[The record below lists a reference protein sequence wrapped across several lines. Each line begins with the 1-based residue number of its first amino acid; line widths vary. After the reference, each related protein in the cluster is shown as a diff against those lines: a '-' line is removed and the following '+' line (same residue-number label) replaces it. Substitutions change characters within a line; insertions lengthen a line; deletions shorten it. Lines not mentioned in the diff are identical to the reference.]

1 MTDDFYRQFEDRHRG
16 SRELIKSRLKVYLPF
31 IKPLLGIYPGGAGI
45 DLGCGRG
52 EWLELMGEIGL
63 RARGA
68 DLDQGMLQAC
78 LDRGL
83 DARAEDA
90 LAALRALPSESQI
103 VVSGFHIAE
112 HLPFAEL
119 DALVKEARRVLVPAG
134 ILILE
139 TPNPENLRVGTSS
152 FYLDP
157 THQKPLPPLLLSF
170 LVEYHGYAKVKI
182 VRVQE
187 DPALFGQEV
196 ISLYDVWCGVSPDY
210 AVVAQ
215 NHGPDALLGVT
226 LKCFERNY
234 GLMPED
240 LLQRFDHQRVETQE
254 VLSQAQRFAAEA
266 AARSEHAES
275 VGQQSLHIAHTAN
288 DRVGQAEATA
298 SRAEVAASHADA
310 TASRA
315 LELALQAG
323 EVAQHAIDVSR
334 QAADRSNQTEL
345 ALRQTEVALRQ
356 TEQALRDIHQSRSW
370 RITAPLR
377 RLGGWA
383 RQARAYVR
391 SDSAGWKA
399 SIKGILRQMRSR
411 IERHPR
417 ARRLALQVLQ
427 RFPHFSQR
435 LRQVTRPNTAHHHPE
450 RFDHPAHSVRQP
462 ATALENMTPHARKI
476 FVRLTQSRNDS
487 SKVGS

>member
-1 MTDDFYRQFEDRHRG
+1 MTDDFYRRFEDRHRG
-16 SRELIKSRLKVYLPF
+16 SRELIKSRLRVYFPF
-31 IKPLLGIYPGGAGI
+31 IKPLADFYPAASCL

-52 EWLELMGEIGL
+52 EWLELMGEAGIP
-63 RARGA
+63 ARGV
-68 DLDQGMLQAC
+68 DLDAGMLQAC

-83 DARAEDA
+83 DARADDA
-90 LAALRALPSESQI
+90 LVALRALPSESQI

-112 HLPFAEL
+112 HLPFSEL

-170 LVEYHGYAKVKI
+170 LVEYHDYARVKI

-187 DPALFGQEV
+187 DPALLRQEA

-215 NHGPDALLGVT
+215 NHGPEALLGTTRPV
-226 LKCFERNY
+226 FERTY

-240 LLQRFDHQRVETQE
+240 LLQRFDHQGVQTKEGLLQTQRL
-254 VLSQAQRFAAEA
+254 VTEA
-266 AARSEHAES
+266 VARSEHAES
-275 VGQQSLHIAHTAN
+275 VGQQSLHIARGAN
-288 DRVGQAEATA
+288 ERAGHAEATA
-298 SRAEVAASHADA
+298 SQADA
-310 TASRA
+310 VASRSIG
-315 LELALQAG
+315 LALQAV
-323 EVAQHAIDVSR
+323 EAAQQAIDASR
-334 QAADRSNQTEL
+334 RATDQSNQTEA
-345 ALRQTEVALRQ
+345 ALRQTEAALRQ

-462 ATALENMTPHARKI
+462 VTALENMTPHARKI
-476 FVRLTQSRNDS
+476 FVRLAQSRSDS
-487 SKVGS
+487 SKVDS

>member
-31 IKPLLGIYPGGAGI
+31 IAPLLNLYPNGAGI

-63 RARGA
+63 CARGA

-90 LAALRALPSESQI
+90 LVALRALPSESQI

-187 DPALFGQEV
+187 DPALLGQEAV
-196 ISLYDVWCGVSPDY
+196 SLYDVWSGVSPDY
-210 AVVAQ
+210 AIVAQ
-215 NHGPDALLGVT
+215 NHGSDALLEITRPV
-226 LKCFERNY
+226 FERSY

-240 LLQRFDHQRVETQE
+240 LLQRFDHQWVQTKEGVAQTQRLVAET
-254 VLSQAQRFAAEA
+254 AT
-266 AARSEHAES
+266 RSEHAES
-275 VGQQSLHIAHTAN
+275 LGQQSLNIAHGAS
-288 DRVGQAEATA
+288 DRAGHAEAIA
-298 SRAEVAASHADA
+298 SRAMEL
-310 TASRA
+310 ASRTEIA
-315 LELALQAG
+315 LM
-323 EVAQHAIDVSR
+323 
-334 QAADRSNQTEL
+334 
-345 ALRQTEVALRQ
+345 Q
-356 TEQALRDIHQSRSW
+356 TEQALRDIHRSRSW

-377 RLGGWA
+377 RIGGWA
-383 RQARAYVR
+383 RQLRTYVR
-391 SDSAGWKA
+391 SAPGEWKA
-399 SIKGILRQMRSR
+399 RIKRILRKIRSR
-411 IERHPR
+411 IEQHPR
-417 ARRLALQVLQ
+417 ARRFVLQVLQ
-427 RFPHFSQR
+427 RFPHLSQR
-435 LRQVTRPNTAHHHPE
+435 LRQVTRPDAAHPSPE
-450 RFDHPAHSVRQP
+450 RSDYSTHSPSVMQP
-462 ATALENMTPHARKI
+462 VAALENMAPHVRKI
-476 FVRLTQSRNDS
+476 FVRLAQARNNTAKADS
-487 SKVGS
+487 

>member
-187 DPALFGQEV
+187 DPALFGQDA

-215 NHGPDALLGVT
+215 NHGPDALLGTT
-226 LKCFERNY
+226 LPVFERNY
-234 GLMPED
+234 GLTPED
-240 LLQRFDHQRVETQE
+240 LLQRFDHQSVQTKEG
-254 VLSQAQRFAAEA
+254 LSQTQRLAAEA
-266 AARSEHAES
+266 AARAEHAES
-275 VGQQSLHIAHTAN
+275 VGQQSLHIAHEASDSASRAEAAAN
-288 DRVGQAEATA
+288 HAEATA
-298 SRAEVAASHADA
+298 GRAMESALQAAEVAQ
-310 TASRA
+310 
-315 LELALQAG
+315 QAIN
-323 EVAQHAIDVSR
+323 ASR
-334 QAADRSNQTEL
+334 QATDRAN
-345 ALRQTEVALRQ
+345 QTEVALRQ
-356 TEQALRDIHQSRSW
+356 AEQALRAIHQSRSW

-377 RLGGWA
+377 YLGGWA
-383 RQARAYVR
+383 RQVRAHAR
-391 SDSAGWKA
+391 SGSGGWKA

-411 IERHPR
+411 VERHPR
-417 ARRLALQVLQ
+417 ARRLALQVLR
-427 RFPHFSQR
+427 RFPHFSRWLRRATGLDMGPPHQSYFTRHMKPPVAALQNVTPYTRKVFLR
-435 LRQVTRPNTAHHHPE
+435 LA
-450 RFDHPAHSVRQP
+450 
-462 ATALENMTPHARKI
+462 
-476 FVRLTQSRNDS
+476 QSRTDR
-487 SKVGS
+487 SKVDS